1 MQIET
6 FDDCPLCR
14 RAVDLDDDGVPVGI
28 KEHRLYSEEDW
39 RGLVRLRERQLERH
53 AGDVHVRLSL
63 AEAHLLAGD
72 PARALEVAAPCHA
85 AEPDDPWIEDTILEA
100 LLALGR
106 TEDEFPWLG
115 ETPRVLRLDEGF
127 LDRVHERVAEDPEL
141 EDLALLYHVLAEEA
155 FAAFG
160 PEELLAALEAH
171 PLFVTETDGGGN
183 PWAARVRAVPEAC
196 DA

>member
-1 MQIET
+1 MHIDT

-14 RAVDLDDDGVPVGI
+14 RAADLDDDGVPVGV
-28 KEHRLYSEEDW
+28 KEHQLYTEEDW

-63 AEAHLLAGD
+63 AEAHLLAGE
-72 PARALEVAAPCHA
+72 PERALEVAAPCHA
-85 AEPDDPWIEDTILEA
+85 EEPDDPWIEDTILEA

-106 TEDEFPWLG
+106 SEEEFPWRG
-115 ETPRVLRLDEGF
+115 ETPRVLRLDGG
-127 LDRVHERVAEDPEL
+127 LRDRVHERVAADAEL

-155 FAAFG
+155 FTAFG
-160 PEELLAALEAH
+160 PRELLRALAEH
-171 PLFVTETDGGGN
+171 PRFVVETDGGS
-183 PWAARVRAVPEAC
+183 PWAARVRAVPAAG